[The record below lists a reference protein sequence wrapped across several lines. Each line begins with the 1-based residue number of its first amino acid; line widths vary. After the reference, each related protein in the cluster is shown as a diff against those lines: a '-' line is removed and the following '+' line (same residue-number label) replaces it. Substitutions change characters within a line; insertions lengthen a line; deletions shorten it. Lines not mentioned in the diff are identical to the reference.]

1 MPEILGWPLGKKG
14 KSWGIG
20 RPEWIYHVLTSNPLL
35 MITVIGTILSY
46 VKTYADEETA
56 SVTKNSPVAFFWQQ
70 KFQER

>member
-1 MPEILGWPLGKKG
+1 
-14 KSWGIG
+14 
-20 RPEWIYHVLTSNPLL
+20 

-46 VKTYADEETA
+46 VKTYADEEAA